1 MLSLHIPKDL
11 SLKKNYFLLFAALF
25 GMFAVILGAF
35 AAHGLEKL
43 VDAKMLQRFHT
54 GVEYQFYHSLA
65 LGLVGLLAQAKVNTK
80 YRLAGLAFIIG
91 ILLFSG
97 SLYAYV
103 LTGYTRFGMITPIG
117 GLAFILGW
125 GLLAWSS
132 WQSDR

>member
-1 MLSLHIPKDL
+1 M
-11 SLKKNYFLLFAALF
+11 KKNYCLLLAALF
-25 GMFAVILGAF
+25 GMLAVILGAF

-65 LGLVGLLAQAKVNTK
+65 LGLVGILWQRHESAR
-80 YRLAGLAFIIG
+80 YRSAAIAFIVG
-91 ILLFSG
+91 ILVFSG

-103 LTGYTRFGMITPIG
+103 FTGITQFGMMTPFG
-117 GLAFILGW
+117 GLAFIIGW

-132 WQSDR
+132 WQTAN